1 VRIFFLI
8 LIVFTLQAV
17 PATALN
23 LSGTGDSEILLQRLA
38 TEYQRL
44 HPDQRVEVPPS
55 VGSSGG
61 IRMLLQGRTDLAR
74 VARPLREDETQQGL
88 RWHKFASAPIVFVA
102 NLPQGC
108 VTDLN
113 SNQILKIYNGSYN
126 RWSQLGNC
134 PDQKIYLAKRE
145 EDDSSNRIL
154 FDKIN
159 GLRDLKKL
167 AGKTIY
173 TTRETFETIAAH
185 PYTLGYLPLSQVT
198 NSSLTQFSIDGVMAT
213 SKTVINETYR
223 LQLPLAL
230 VWKEPLP
237 AEARR
242 FLRFLNSSEAQKLIG
257 SLGAVPVTVQDI

>member
-1 VRIFFLI
+1 MRIFLLV
-8 LIVFTLQAV
+8 LIVFTLQTV

-44 HPDQRVEVPPS
+44 YPDQHVEVPPS

-74 VARPLREDETQQGL
+74 VARPLHEEEIQQGL
-88 RWHKFASAPIVFVA
+88 RWHKFASVPIVFVA
-102 NLPQGC
+102 NLPQRC

-113 SNQILKIYNGSYN
+113 SSQILKIYNGSYS

-154 FDKIN
+154 FDKIK
-159 GLRDLKKL
+159 GLRELKKL

-173 TTRETFETIAAH
+173 TTREAFATIAAH
-185 PYTLGYLPLSQVT
+185 PYTLGYLPLSQVV
-198 NSSLTQFSIDGVMAT
+198 NSNLVQFSIDGVMAT
-213 SKTVINETYR
+213 STTVTNEMYR
-223 LQLPLAL
+223 LHLPLAL
-230 VWKEPLP
+230 VWKEPLHT
-237 AEARR
+237 EARR
-242 FLRFLNSSEAQKLIG
+242 FLQFLNSPEAQKLIG
-257 SLGAVPVTVQDI
+257 SFGAVPVSGQDI